1 MVIPANFDVREKIAI
16 AHNNADF
23 RTAVLEIRDRY
34 LPYHEGEK
42 VYAPECIPTKDDDE
56 SMDCNL
62 TIPPWICH
70 SYVRAPPQEH
80 IDKLARHEALAADP
94 NVEKRQFFD
103 DEGNQIS
110 RKKMKKLRRVNRRQV
125 KKENKR
131 QDRPTEL
138 CSKCLNPRGNKCD
151 YRFCRACCKDYC
163 SGQNQDCA
171 GHKLMIK
178 TIRERM
184 AGKVTEETVGME

>member
-1 MVIPANFDVREKIAI
+1 MVLPVNFDVREKIAI
-16 AHNNADF
+16 AHNVPDF

-42 VYAPECIPTKDDDE
+42 VYLPEVVDTLN
-56 SMDCNL
+56 CNL

-80 IDKLARHEALAADP
+80 IEKLARHEALAADP

-103 DEGNQIS
+103 EEGNQIS
-110 RKKMKKLRRVNRRQV
+110 RKKMKKMRRVSRRQV

-138 CSKCLNPRGNKCD
+138 CLKCKNPRGNKCD
-151 YRFCRACCKDYC
+151 FQWCRACCKEYC
-163 SGQNQDCA
+163 LDRNADCT

-178 TIRERM
+178 TIRERS
-184 AGKVTEETVGME
+184 AGKLTKMEEESV